1 MYSGSLLD
9 NLDCAGG
16 TLAFASS
23 ADQAFINFGRIGLAF
38 FDLVDAYW
46 AGVYAG
52 FASVAFA
59 DIYYYFYH
67 VHTSL
72 FFD

>member
-1 MYSGSLLD
+1 L
-9 NLDCAGG
+9 
-16 TLAFASS
+16 TFASS
-23 ADQAFINFGRIGLAF
+23 ADQAFINFGWRGLAF

-46 AGVYAG
+46 TGVYAG

-59 DIYYYFYH
+59 DIYQYFYH

>member
-1 MYSGSLLD
+1 
-9 NLDCAGG
+9 LDCAGG

-23 ADQAFINFGRIGLAF
+23 ADQAFVNFGWRGFAF

-59 DIYYYFYH
+59 EIYYYFYH